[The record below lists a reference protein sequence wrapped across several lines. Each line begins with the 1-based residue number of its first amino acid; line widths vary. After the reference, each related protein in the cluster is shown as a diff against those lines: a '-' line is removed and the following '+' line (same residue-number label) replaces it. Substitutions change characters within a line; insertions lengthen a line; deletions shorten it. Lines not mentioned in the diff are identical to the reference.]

1 MYFIIQPLLKTSDRR
16 ICNRSEALHR
26 PLLPV
31 HARLSLDEDFIG
43 LLILYFVEFLE
54 NVGSFVESRRLVV
67 PGLTPPATQGLVSS

>member
-1 MYFIIQPLLKTSDRR
+1 MYFIIQPLLKTSDRQIR
-16 ICNRSEALHR
+16 SRSEAFLH

-54 NVGSFVESRRLVV
+54 NVGSLVEWRRLVV
-67 PGLTPPATQGLVSS
+67 PGLTPPAPQGLVSS